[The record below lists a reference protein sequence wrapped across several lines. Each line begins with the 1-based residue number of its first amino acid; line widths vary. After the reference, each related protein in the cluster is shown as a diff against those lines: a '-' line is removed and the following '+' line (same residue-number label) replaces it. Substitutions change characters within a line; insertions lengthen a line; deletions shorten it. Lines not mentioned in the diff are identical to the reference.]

1 MRGRKARAC
10 RVRQLTERV
19 CVGLSECLG
28 CGRHSGAY
36 GRARGWF
43 TECDQHVLPDVR
55 AQFIRNDGRVFCSWC
70 PGQRHMNLLFCVR
83 STGVDGTVQ
92 LHT

>member
-19 CVGLSECLG
+19 RVGLIECLG

-43 TECDQHVLPDVR
+43 TECDLYALPYVR
-55 AQFIRNDGRVFCSWC
+55 AQLIRND
-70 PGQRHMNLLFCVR
+70 
-83 STGVDGTVQ
+83 
-92 LHT
+92 